1 MKLKTTEAELK
12 SSKLQKKFKDK
23 LNKEI
28 DRLEG
33 LSSNSSEGSVS
44 RGYIDTLLELPW
56 NKSSKDNLD
65 IKEAKQILE
74 DDHYG
79 LSDVKKRVLEFL
91 AVRALTKAG
100 DAPIICLV
108 GPPGTG
114 KTSIARSIARALNKK
129 YVRIC
134 LGGVRDEAEIRGH
147 RKTYVGAMPGRICK
161 RY

>member
-1 MKLKTTEAELK
+1 MKSLAKTILTVKLKTTEAELK
-12 SSKLQKKFKDK
+12 SSKLQKKLKISLIKKLTDLKDFPQTVQ
-23 LNKEI
+23 KE
-28 DRLEG
+28 
-33 LSSNSSEGSVS
+33 VFP

-134 LGGVRDEAEIRGH
+134 LGGVRDEAEIADTERL
-147 RKTYVGAMPGRICK
+147 M
-161 RY
+161 

>member
-1 MKLKTTEAELK
+1 MFCVNRCRPFVKSLAKTIFDSEIEDYRSRTKKLKAPKEV
-12 SSKLQKKFKDK
+12 KDK

-79 LSDVKKRVLEFL
+79 LSD
-91 AVRALTKAG
+91 G
-100 DAPIICLV
+100 Q
-108 GPPGTG
+108 
-114 KTSIARSIARALNKK
+114 
-129 YVRIC
+129 
-134 LGGVRDEAEIRGH
+134 EA
-147 RKTYVGAMPGRICK
+147 CS
-161 RY
+161 